1 MFRGVKGYGKVAY
14 IITLSPYFVLT
25 TLLVYVSMLPGAT
38 KGMLFFIQTSDWGQL
53 MDAQIWAN
61 AATQIL
67 FSLSVGMGGLGTL
80 SSYNRFNNNCCT
92 DSVTVSMTNC
102 ATSIFG
108 GFAIFPALGY
118 LRCGFILVPKA

>member
-1 MFRGVKGYGKVAY
+1 M
-14 IITLSPYFVLT
+14 LSSYKNNFQLSDPSVWRK
-25 TLLVYVSMLPGAT
+25 AT
-38 KGMLFFIQTSDWGQL
+38 
-53 MDAQIWAN
+53 
-61 AATQIL
+61 TQIF

-92 DSVTVSMTNC
+92 DSVIVSMTNC